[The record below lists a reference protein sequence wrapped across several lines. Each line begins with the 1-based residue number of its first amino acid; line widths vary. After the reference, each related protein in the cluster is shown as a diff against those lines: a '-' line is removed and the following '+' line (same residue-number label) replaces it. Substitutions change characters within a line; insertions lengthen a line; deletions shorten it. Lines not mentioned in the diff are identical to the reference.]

1 LEFDCA
7 FFLTWHVHVKFF
19 MSRVRATS
27 LKNKYKINFMCMCH
41 IIQKCTVKVQVDDST
56 GKIKNLDISRV
67 NLKKKI
73 RQKNKSNFFN
83 FTRINNYL
91 LCILFTS
98 TLTPA
103 SKFVEIAVFCGKKG
117 TSV

>member
-1 LEFDCA
+1 
-7 FFLTWHVHVKFF
+7 
-19 MSRVRATS
+19 M
-27 LKNKYKINFMCMCH
+27 
-41 IIQKCTVKVQVDDST
+41 VKVQVDDST

-103 SKFVEIAVFCGKKG
+103 SKFVEIAAFCGKKG